1 MHPWRVAT
9 RWLHACGDRAPKR
22 TAVLPL
28 YHYQQL
34 LLELICFVL
43 NCLLV
48 LLLQY
53 VMCVKA
59 VDPAQAAGAPRRAA
73 WVEAG
78 PSLLI
83 LALTSLLDPSWHI
96 VRHREVVAI
105 PRQ

>member
-1 MHPWRVAT
+1 MRQ
-9 RWLHACGDRAPKR
+9 K

-83 LALTSLLDPSWHI
+83 LALTSLLDPCL
-96 VRHREVVAI
+96 VAHRASS
-105 PRQ
+105 

>member
-1 MHPWRVAT
+1 MVRGYT
-9 RWLHACGDRAPKR
+9 RAGTVRQK

-48 LLLQY
+48 LLLLQY

-59 VDPAQAAGAPRRAA
+59 VDPAQAAGAPRRAG
-73 WVEAG
+73 WK
-78 PSLLI
+78 
-83 LALTSLLDPSWHI
+83 LARLYLFSP
-96 VRHREVVAI
+96 
-105 PRQ
+105 